1 MSKRTPK
8 EKNISRKFVARRERE
23 RRQSALIRNIALGI
37 VLVVVLLIGYGYL
50 DQTVLQQQRKVAVV
64 NGEEITLGQF
74 QARVKLERDSLIDQ
88 YLQYFQISQSFGMD
102 MSAQLEAIETQLAQP
117 QLIGQNVLETMIY
130 ELLYRQEANA
140 QGISFSAE
148 ELEEEIQGF
157 LDYYP
162 DGTPTPTLEPTAIVR
177 EASTLSPEQLALVTI
192 TPTATEAPEATPEAT
207 STPAE
212 EEEAEPTEEPAPT
225 PQPIPTMTATAY
237 TLEGYQQTYND
248 VLAVY
253 TEYGL
258 SEADYRFLF
267 EARLYYQALYDIVT
281 VDVSAEGEYI
291 WARHI
296 LLDDPLVAD
305 VVREKILAGEDFGAL
320 AQEVSTDPSAATN
333 SGDLG
338 WFTTGVMIVPFE
350 EAAFALEEVGDIS
363 EVIQTDFGY
372 HIIQLLG
379 REMRPLDATAIQNA
393 QDEAFMEW
401 ISVIRESGDIET
413 FDIWQNNVPTKPDL
427 QETLEEIFAQ
437 Q

>member
-102 MSAQLEAIETQLAQP
+102 MSTQLEAIEAQLAQP

-148 ELEEEIQGF
+148 
-157 LDYYP
+157 
-162 DGTPTPTLEPTAIVR
+162 
-177 EASTLSPEQLALVTI
+177 
-192 TPTATEAPEATPEAT
+192 
-207 STPAE
+207 
-212 EEEAEPTEEPAPT
+212 PTEEPVPT

-237 TLEGYQQTYND
+237 TLEGYQQTYSD

-253 TEYGL
+253 AEYGL

-267 EARLYYQALYDIVT
+267 ESRLYYQALYDIVT
-281 VDVSAEGEYI
+281 VDVAAEGEYV

-305 VVREKILAGEDFGAL
+305 VVREKVLAGEDFGAL

-379 REMRPLDATAIQNA
+379 REMRPLDSTAVQNA

-401 ISVIRESGDIET
+401 ISAIRESGDIET
-413 FDIWQNNVPTKPDL
+413 FDIWQSNLPTKPDL